1 MNELQKLITRVA
13 MIKQR
18 QEDGL
23 CFIFHG
29 AYRKVIEDT
38 FSHLKSVCQSQIVTE
53 PVNGMTNG
61 RCHRNIIARISDM
74 QSIREEELTTMVV
87 HFLQKKGC
95 LVQQFDDYQKFLNA

>member
-13 MIKQR
+13 MIKLR
-18 QEDGL
+18 QEDWL

-29 AYRKVIEDT
+29 ADRKVIEDT

-74 QSIREEELTTMVV
+74 QAIREEELTTMVV
-87 HFLQKKGC
+87 HFLQKKDC